1 MPGNSI
7 DQGPAHLSDPSFSFW
22 SLLGLVKEGE
32 KKKGEIF
39 SEVNKI
45 VFSGTSDN
53 LMKALQYFEGIYS
66 NIGRFVTIPLIYMF
80 PDLVLK
86 ELQIKVGGKHDVD
99 L

>member
-1 MPGNSI
+1 
-7 DQGPAHLSDPSFSFW
+7 
-22 SLLGLVKEGE
+22 
-32 KKKGEIF
+32 
-39 SEVNKI
+39 
-45 VFSGTSDN
+45 
-53 LMKALQYFEGIYS
+53 MKALQYFEGIYS